1 QLIYFLRHQV
11 VSDAK
16 TERKEGGKMS
26 IYSATLGKNGKWTR
40 ILPINPA
47 VSFGFVQ
54 DVRLMRDGKT
64 LLYSTRPEKKSNAR
78 PVFTRKIIAGQW
90 LIPEFMNEDD
100 SKDFRCIQ
108 NAGSHVYVLMHYN
121 RKSDYYMIFRTEVDP
136 KYSTNNVVTESGKVI
151 NKLNNRPLEAT
162 FTVLNPTTNDV
173 IGVYTTDPTDGTYH
187 ITADPKESY
196 LVETRAEGFSFHSQ
210 LTEYNGK
217 EEVLLAKTIELF
229 DTASV
234 GITLFD
240 ADIFQPINGKVIAVR
255 QTDKAIFRSVKGRNG
270 WYQLK
275 LPLGGDYNIIATAK
289 GFGQNSFLFKV
300 TGDITFD
307 HYERELSMSPVR
319 RDVTVKIID
328 DETLAPIS
336 SEALFKSLDRNETIN
351 KTADAVKISLREGDK
366 YNITVHPNGYM
377 FANLTI
383 DLSKDSLTEIE
394 IPLTALRVGANL
406 RLNNIL
412 FDTNQAFLRP
422 ESYAELDRV
431 VRLMEENPDLNIL
444 IQAHTDNVGNNAS
457 NKRLSDR
464 RAASAMQ
471 YLLENG
477 VAQSRMSSIGFG
489 ATKPIADNGTEEGR
503 QLNRRVEL
511 LITE

>member
-1 QLIYFLRHQV
+1 MG
-11 VSDAK
+11 A
-16 TERKEGGKMS
+16 
-26 IYSATLGKNGKWTR
+26 
-40 ILPINPA
+40 
-47 VSFGFVQ
+47 
-54 DVRLMRDGKT
+54 
-64 LLYSTRPEKKSNAR
+64 
-78 PVFTRKIIAGQW
+78 
-90 LIPEFMNEDD
+90 
-100 SKDFRCIQ
+100 
-108 NAGSHVYVLMHYN
+108 
-121 RKSDYYMIFRTEVDP
+121 
-136 KYSTNNVVTESGKVI
+136 
-151 NKLNNRPLEAT
+151 
-162 FTVLNPTTNDV
+162 
-173 IGVYTTDPTDGTYH
+173 
-187 ITADPKESY
+187 
-196 LVETRAEGFSFHSQ
+196 
-210 LTEYNGK
+210 
-217 EEVLLAKTIELF
+217 
-229 DTASV
+229 
-234 GITLFD
+234 
-240 ADIFQPINGKVIAVR
+240 
-255 QTDKAIFRSVKGRNG
+255 
-270 WYQLK
+270 
-275 LPLGGDYNIIATAK
+275 DYNIIATAK
-289 GFGQNSFLFKV
+289 GFGQNNFLFKV

-351 KTADAVKISLREGDK
+351 KAADAVKISLREGDK